1 MTAAIFM
8 QSASTVKLDNNH
20 LPPLLFRP
28 TATAIFTGREG
39 MCWYVWA
46 SHFTDMSFSED
57 RNGSIQGWYGARRI
71 RHISFST
78 VKATNLDEFLEGPNT
93 TAPHRWATFLVLL
106 IASVVMPPMMQQIR
120 AKERWNEATNWG
132 THSDKR
138 CRWLSLPTFNP
149 SKWTGRTLQQWWR
162 LFIQVSVKPVNP
174 WPQHWRSMPD
184 LWQVYEEILSIVWTE
199 SCNVIH
205 ALFSINLERS
215 FPNKKK
221 VWASLSAVQPK
232 GPS

>member
-1 MTAAIFM
+1 MGEPLHWNVILWGPEWFNPRMIWSKKNPAYILLNS
-8 QSASTVKLDNNH
+8 QSHEPGWVFGRSKHHSPTRTSNFPSVVHCMYAS
-20 LPPLLFRP
+20 
-28 TATAIFTGREG
+28 I
-39 MCWYVWA
+39 
-46 SHFTDMSFSED
+46 
-57 RNGSIQGWYGARRI
+57 
-71 RHISFST
+71 
-78 VKATNLDEFLEGPNT
+78 
-93 TAPHRWATFLVLL
+93 
-106 IASVVMPPMMQQIR
+106 VMPPMTRQIR
-120 AKERWNEATNWG
+120 ARERWNEASNWG
-132 THSDKR
+132 IHSDKR

-149 SKWTGRTLQQWWR
+149 SKWRGRTLQQWWR

-184 LWQVYEEILSIVWTE
+184 LWQVYEEILSIVWPE

>member
-8 QSASTVKLDNNH
+8 QSASTVKLDINH

-106 IASVVMPPMMQQIR
+106 IASVVMPPMMRQIR
-120 AKERWNEATNWG
+120 AKERWNEATNWVPILIKDADG
-132 THSDKR
+132 CHFLHSIHQSEQGG
-138 CRWLSLPTFNP
+138 LFNNGGAFS
-149 SKWTGRTLQQWWR
+149 SKFL
-162 LFIQVSVKPVNP
+162 
-174 WPQHWRSMPD
+174 
-184 LWQVYEEILSIVWTE
+184 
-199 SCNVIH
+199 
-205 ALFSINLERS
+205 
-215 FPNKKK
+215 
-221 VWASLSAVQPK
+221 
-232 GPS
+232 

>member
-1 MTAAIFM
+1 
-8 QSASTVKLDNNH
+8 
-20 LPPLLFRP
+20 
-28 TATAIFTGREG
+28 
-39 MCWYVWA
+39 
-46 SHFTDMSFSED
+46 
-57 RNGSIQGWYGARRI
+57 
-71 RHISFST
+71 
-78 VKATNLDEFLEGPNT
+78 
-93 TAPHRWATFLVLL
+93 
-106 IASVVMPPMMQQIR
+106 MMRQIR

-174 WPQHWRSMPD
+174 WAQHWRSMPD
-184 LWQVYEEILSIVWTE
+184 LWQVYEEILSIVWPE

-215 FPNKKK
+215 FPNKKSASFHYQLSNERVPPNSMAT
-221 VWASLSAVQPK
+221 VWCIHKYSSTLNTGQGDLCNAK
-232 GPS
+232 GLVEPWSIQRCNHAIQAIRQLEPDCHTTSPGPYQSFDGSGSKHKWCETPNRVF